1 MFLCHF
7 SCFTVLT
14 ILIALVHV
22 SNAQLSTCYYST
34 SCPNVSKIVSSVLEE
49 AFQSDPRIGASLIRL
64 HFHDDC
70 FVNGCD
76 GSLLL
81 DNSTSIKTEKDSISN
96 ANSTRGFDVV
106 DNIKAAL
113 EKSCPGVVSCA
124 DILAIVSEAA
134 VSMSGGPSW
143 EVPLG
148 RRDSRKANRTKA
160 DSCIPRGS
168 DDLSNIT
175 SKFSNV
181 GLNLVDVVALS
192 GAHTFGRAR
201 CIVIRGRLYNFSGT
215 GKPDPTI
222 NKTYLTTLQ
231 NKCPQTGNGQG
242 LANLDPVTNN
252 TFDNQYF
259 ANLQNHMGLLS
270 SDQELFSTPN
280 ASSID
285 IVNTYSKNQATF
297 FEDFVKSMIKMGNI
311 SPLTGKKGEIRLN
324 CRKVNKK

>member
-1 MFLCHF
+1 MIW
-7 SCFTVLT
+7 SCW
-14 ILIALVHV
+14 I
-22 SNAQLSTCYYST
+22 AQL
-34 SCPNVSKIVSSVLEE
+34 
-49 AFQSDPRIGASLIRL
+49 
-64 HFHDDC
+64 
-70 FVNGCD
+70 
-76 GSLLL
+76 
-81 DNSTSIKTEKDSISN
+81 
-96 ANSTRGFDVV
+96 
-106 DNIKAAL
+106 
-113 EKSCPGVVSCA
+113 
-124 DILAIVSEAA
+124 
-134 VSMSGGPSW
+134 
-143 EVPLG
+143 
-148 RRDSRKANRTKA
+148 
-160 DSCIPRGS
+160 
-168 DDLSNIT
+168 
-175 SKFSNV
+175 
-181 GLNLVDVVALS
+181 

-324 CRKVNKK
+324 CRKVNKKWVWRLKVLVLVRMISD

>member
-1 MFLCHF
+1 MSVYHF
-7 SCFTVLT
+7 SCFTILT

-34 SCPNVSKIVSSVLEE
+34 SCPNVSKIVGGVLEE

-64 HFHDDC
+64 HFHDC

-106 DNIKAAL
+106 DNMKAAL

-124 DILAIVSEAA
+124 DILAIASEAA

-148 RRDSRKANRTKA
+148 RRDSKKANRTKA

-168 DDLSNIT
+168 DNLSNIT
-175 SKFSNV
+175 SKFANV
-181 GLNLVDVVALS
+181 GLDLVDVVALS
-192 GAHTFGRAR
+192 GAHTFGSAQCR
-201 CIVIRGRLYNFSGT
+201 VIRGRLYNFSGT
-215 GKPDPTI
+215 GQPDPTI
-222 NKTYLTTLQ
+222 SKSYLKTLQ
-231 NKCPQTGNGQG
+231 SNCPQTGNGFA
-242 LANLDPVTNN
+242 LSNLDPVTNN

-259 ANLQNHMGLLS
+259 TNLQNHMGLLS
-270 SDQELFSTPN
+270 SDQELFSTTN

-285 IVNTYSKNQATF
+285 IVNTYSRDQTTF
-297 FEDFVKSMIKMGNI
+297 FQHFVKSMIKMGNI
-311 SPLTGKKGEIRLN
+311 SPLTGKKGQVRLN